1 MGIID
6 AVEPWQD
13 EPGEEQDQQTFQIFA
28 QVYLAPSGNED
39 ADQSDQTDVLFIDSY
54 RRIFW
59 PRSIDAT
66 ASLII
71 IRSDSSVI
79 STPI

>member
-13 EPGEEQDQQTFQIFA
+13 EPGEEQYQQTFQIFA

-39 ADQSDQTDVLFIDSY
+39 ADQSDQTNVLFHRLIQEDFLAQVH
-54 RRIFW
+54 RCDGILNHN
-59 PRSIDAT
+59 SI
-66 ASLII
+66 
-71 IRSDSSVI
+71 
-79 STPI
+79 